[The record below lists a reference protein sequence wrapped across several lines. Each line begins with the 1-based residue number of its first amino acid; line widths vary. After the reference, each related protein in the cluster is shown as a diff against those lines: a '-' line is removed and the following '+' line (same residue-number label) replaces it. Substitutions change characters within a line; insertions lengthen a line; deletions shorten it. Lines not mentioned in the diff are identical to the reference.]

1 MMRVKE
7 LLKSKGRDV
16 YSITPDATVY
26 DALKLMAEKEIG
38 AVVGLDGEKMV
49 GILSERD
56 YARKVILSGKSS
68 EETLVRE
75 IMTSDVMYVGPGEK
89 VKHCLSIMTKKH
101 FRHLPV
107 LEEDKVIG
115 VLSIGDVKSKL

>member
-1 MMRVKE
+1 MQVKD
-7 LLKSKGRDV
+7 LLNSKGSDV
-16 YSITPDATVY
+16 YSVAPDASVY
-26 DALKLMAEKEIG
+26 DALKIMAEKEVG
-38 AVVGLDGEKMV
+38 ALVVLDGEKMV

-68 EETLVRE
+68 QETLVRD
-75 IMTSDVMYVGPGEK
+75 IMTSDVEYVGPDDK

-107 LEEDKVIG
+107 LDQDKVIG
-115 VLSIGDVKSKL
+115 VLSVGDVKSRL

>member
-1 MMRVKE
+1 MRVKD

-16 YSITPDATVY
+16 YSITPGATVY
-26 DALKLMAEKEIG
+26 DALKIMAEKEIG
-38 AVVGLDGEKMV
+38 ALVVLDGDKMV

-68 EETLVRE
+68 EETFVHE
-75 IMTSDVMYVGPGEK
+75 IMTSDVMYVGPDEK
-89 VKHCLSIMTKKH
+89 VKKCLSIMTKKH

>member
-1 MMRVKE
+1 MRVKD

-26 DALKLMAEKEIG
+26 DALKLMAEKEVG
-38 AVVGLDGEKMV
+38 ALIVLDGEKMV
-49 GILSERD
+49 GIFSERD

-75 IMTSDVMYVGPGEK
+75 IMSSDVKYVGPDEK
-89 VKHCLSIMTKKH
+89 VKTCLSIMTKKH

-107 LEEDKVIG
+107 LEQDKVIG
-115 VLSIGDVKSKL
+115 VLSIGDVKSRL

>member
-1 MMRVKE
+1 MRVKD

-38 AVVGLDGEKMV
+38 ALVVLDGEKMV
-49 GILSERD
+49 GIFSERD

-68 EETLVRE
+68 EETLVSE
-75 IMTSDVMYVGPGEK
+75 IMSSDVKYVGPDEK
-89 VKHCLSIMTKKH
+89 VKNCLSIMTKKH

-107 LEEDKVIG
+107 LEQDKVIG
-115 VLSIGDVKSKL
+115 VLSIGDVKSRL

>member
-1 MMRVKE
+1 MLVKE
-7 LLKSKGRDV
+7 LLNSKGGDV
-16 YSITPDATVY
+16 YSIAPDASVY
-26 DALKLMAEKEIG
+26 DALKIMAEKEVG
-38 AVVGLDGEKMV
+38 ALVVLDGEKMV

-68 EETLVRE
+68 QDTLVRD
-75 IMTSDVMYVGPGEK
+75 IMTSDVEYVSPDDK

-107 LEEDKVIG
+107 LEQDRVIG
-115 VLSIGDVKSKL
+115 VLSIGDVKSRL

>member
-1 MMRVKE
+1 MRVKD

-26 DALKLMAEKEIG
+26 DALKLMAEKEVG
-38 AVVGLDGEKMV
+38 ALIVLDGEKMV
-49 GILSERD
+49 GIFSERD

-75 IMTSDVMYVGPGEK
+75 IMSSDVKYVGPDEK
-89 VKHCLSIMTKKH
+89 VKNCLSIMTKKH

-107 LEEDKVIG
+107 LEQDKVIG
-115 VLSIGDVKSKL
+115 MLSIGDVKSRL

>member
-1 MMRVKE
+1 MLVKD
-7 LLKSKGRDV
+7 LLISKGGDV
-16 YSITPDATVY
+16 YSVAPDASVY
-26 DALKLMAEKEIG
+26 DALKIMAEQEIG
-38 AVVGLDGEKMV
+38 ALVVLDGEKMV

-68 EETLVRE
+68 QETLVRD
-75 IMTSDVMYVGPGEK
+75 IMTSDVKYVGPDEK

-107 LEEDKVIG
+107 LDQDKVIG
-115 VLSIGDVKSKL
+115 VLSVGDVKSRL

>member
-1 MMRVKE
+1 MRVKD

-38 AVVGLDGEKMV
+38 ALVVLDGEKMV

-75 IMTSDVMYVGPGEK
+75 IMSSDVKYVGPDEK
-89 VKHCLSIMTKKH
+89 VKNCLSIMTKKH

-107 LEEDKVIG
+107 LEQDKVIG
-115 VLSIGDVKSKL
+115 VLSIGDVKSRL

>member
-1 MMRVKE
+1 MLVKD
-7 LLKSKGRDV
+7 LLDSKGSEV
-16 YSITPDATVY
+16 HSITPGATVY
-26 DALKLMAEKEIG
+26 NALKIMAEKEIG
-38 AVVGLDGEKMV
+38 ALVVLDGEKMV

-68 EETLVRE
+68 EETLVRD
-75 IMTSDVMYVGPGEK
+75 IMTSNVKYVGPDEK

-107 LEEDKVIG
+107 LEDDKVIG
-115 VLSIGDVKSKL
+115 VLSIGDVKSRL

>member
-1 MMRVKE
+1 MRVKD

-38 AVVGLDGEKMV
+38 ALVVLDGEKMV

-75 IMTSDVMYVGPGEK
+75 IMSSDVKYVGPDEK
-89 VKHCLSIMTKKH
+89 VMLIYHDKKA
-101 FRHLPV
+101 FPPFACS
-107 LEEDKVIG
+107 G
-115 VLSIGDVKSKL
+115 TG

>member
-1 MMRVKE
+1 
-7 LLKSKGRDV
+7 
-16 YSITPDATVY
+16 
-26 DALKLMAEKEIG
+26 MAEKEIG
-38 AVVGLDGEKMV
+38 ALVVLDGEKMV

-75 IMTSDVMYVGPGEK
+75 IMSPDVMYVGPDEK
-89 VKHCLSIMTKKH
+89 VKKCLSIMTKKH

>member
-1 MMRVKE
+1 MLVKD
-7 LLKSKGRDV
+7 LLDSKGSEV
-16 YSITPDATVY
+16 HSITPGATVY
-26 DALKLMAEKEIG
+26 DALKIMAEKEIG
-38 AVVGLDGEKMV
+38 ALVVLDGEKMV

-68 EETLVRE
+68 EETLVRD
-75 IMTSDVMYVGPGEK
+75 IMTSNVKYVGPDEK
-89 VKHCLSIMTKKH
+89 VTHCLSIMTKKH

-107 LEEDKVIG
+107 LEDDKVIG

>member
-1 MMRVKE
+1 MRVKD

-26 DALKLMAEKEIG
+26 DALKLMAEKEVG
-38 AVVGLDGEKMV
+38 ALIVLDGEKMV
-49 GILSERD
+49 GIFSERD

-75 IMTSDVMYVGPGEK
+75 IMSSDVKYVDPDEK
-89 VKHCLSIMTKKH
+89 VKNCLSIMTKKH

-107 LEEDKVIG
+107 LEQDKVIG
-115 VLSIGDVKSKL
+115 VLSIGDVKSRL

>member
-1 MMRVKE
+1 MRVKD

-16 YSITPDATVY
+16 YSIAPDATVY

-38 AVVGLDGEKMV
+38 AVVVLDNEKMV
-49 GILSERD
+49 GIISERD

-68 EETLVRE
+68 EETLVRD
-75 IMTSDVMYVGPGEK
+75 IMTSNVKYVGPEEK

-115 VLSIGDVKSKL
+115 VLSIGDVKSRS

>member
-1 MMRVKE
+1 MRVKD
-7 LLKSKGRDV
+7 LLKSKGGDV
-16 YSITPDATVY
+16 YSINPDATVY

-38 AVVGLDGEKMV
+38 AVVVLDGEKMV

-68 EETLVRE
+68 EETLVRD
-75 IMTSDVMYVGPGEK
+75 IMTSDVKYVGPDEK

-107 LEEDKVIG
+107 LEQDKVIG
-115 VLSIGDVKSKL
+115 VLSVGDVKSKL

>member
-1 MMRVKE
+1 MRVKD
-7 LLKSKGRDV
+7 LLESKGRDV

-38 AVVGLDGEKMV
+38 AVVVLDGEKMV

-68 EETLVRE
+68 EETLVRD
-75 IMTSDVMYVGPGEK
+75 IMTPDVKYVGPDEK

-107 LEEDKVIG
+107 LEQDKVIG
-115 VLSIGDVKSKL
+115 VLSIGDVKSRL

>member
-1 MMRVKE
+1 MRVKD
-7 LLKSKGRDV
+7 LLDSKGSDV

-38 AVVGLDGEKMV
+38 AVVVLEGEKMV

-68 EETLVRE
+68 EETLVRD
-75 IMTSDVMYVGPGEK
+75 IMTSDVKYVGPDEK

-107 LEEDKVIG
+107 LEQDKVIG
-115 VLSIGDVKSKL
+115 VLSIGDVKSRL

>member
-1 MMRVKE
+1 MRVKD
-7 LLKSKGRDV
+7 LLSSKGRSV
-16 YSITPDATVY
+16 YSIKPDATVY

-38 AVVGLDGEKMV
+38 ALVVLDGEKMV

-75 IMTSDVMYVGPGEK
+75 IMSPDVMYVGPDEK
-89 VKHCLSIMTKKH
+89 VKKCLSIMTKKH

>member
-1 MMRVKE
+1 MRVKD

-26 DALKLMAEKEIG
+26 DALKLMAEKEVG
-38 AVVGLDGEKMV
+38 ALIVLEGEKMV
-49 GILSERD
+49 GIFSERD

-75 IMTSDVMYVGPGEK
+75 IMSSDVKYVDPDEK
-89 VKHCLSIMTKKH
+89 VKNCLSIMTKKH

-107 LEEDKVIG
+107 LEQDKVIG
-115 VLSIGDVKSKL
+115 VLSIGDVKSRL

>member
-1 MMRVKE
+1 MQVKD
-7 LLKSKGRDV
+7 LLKLKGHDV
-16 YSITPDATVY
+16 YSVKSETTVY

-38 AVVGLDGEKMV
+38 ALIVLDEGKMT

-68 EETLVRE
+68 QETLVSE
-75 IMTSDVMYVGPGEK
+75 IMTSNVEYVGPEEK
-89 VKHCLSIMTKKH
+89 LTNCLSIMTKKH

-107 LEEDKVIG
+107 LEGDKVIG
-115 VLSIGDVKSKL
+115 VLSIGDVRSRV

>member
-1 MMRVKE
+1 MRVKD
-7 LLKSKGRDV
+7 LLSSKGRNV
-16 YSITPDATVY
+16 FSIKPDATVY

-38 AVVGLDGEKMV
+38 ALVVLDGEKMV

-75 IMTSDVMYVGPGEK
+75 IMSSDVKYVGPDEK
-89 VKHCLSIMTKKH
+89 VKKCLSIMTKKH

-107 LEEDKVIG
+107 LEQDKVIG
-115 VLSIGDVKSKL
+115 VLSIGDVKSRL

>member
-1 MMRVKE
+1 MRVKD
-7 LLKSKGRDV
+7 LLNSKGSDV
-16 YSITPDATVY
+16 YSITPDATVF

-38 AVVGLDGEKMV
+38 ALVVLEGEKMV

-68 EETLVRE
+68 EETLVHE
-75 IMTSDVMYVGPGEK
+75 IMTSDVMYVGPDEK
-89 VKHCLSIMTKKH
+89 VKKCLSIMTKKH

-107 LEEDKVIG
+107 LEQGKVIG